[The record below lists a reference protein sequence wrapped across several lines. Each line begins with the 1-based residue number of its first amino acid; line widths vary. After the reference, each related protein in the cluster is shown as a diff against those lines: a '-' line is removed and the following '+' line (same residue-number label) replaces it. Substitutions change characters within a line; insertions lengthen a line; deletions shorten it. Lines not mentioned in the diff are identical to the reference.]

1 MVERTGG
8 QGRQGPM
15 KIYLLSDE
23 ITRMPQVLTRDLDV
37 RYWHKADIGLRGL
50 NISLGGKA
58 GIMQT

>member
-1 MVERTGG
+1 
-8 QGRQGPM
+8 M